1 MRAISG
7 SPLYNSTSMNFEI
20 FHPAVAR
27 WFQKTFPSATASQEL
42 AWPAIK
48 AHRNTLIA
56 APTGSGKTLAAFL
69 AAIDDLVRLGI
80 EGKLDDTTHVVY
92 VSPLKALSNDVQRNL
107 QIPLEGIQQELKA
120 MGLPEISIRTLVRTG
135 DTPAAERTAMT
146 KRPPHIVVTTPE
158 SLYILLT
165 SEGGRRMLQ
174 TTRTLIL
181 DEIHAVVGDKRG
193 SHLALSVERLEQL
206 ISQGPQNEI
215 RNPKS
220 KIKNSKLI
228 RVGLSATQRP
238 IEEVARFL
246 VGSAEI
252 DSDGRPNCTVIDT
265 GHTRKLDLAIEVPE
279 SPLQAVMSGD
289 VWDEVYDRLAQLI
302 REHKTTLVFVN
313 TRRLAERVARHLG
326 ERIGDE
332 NIAAHHGSLAREQRL
347 AAEQRLKAGEL
358 SALVATASLELGID
372 IGDVNLVCQIGST
385 RSIAS
390 FLQRVGRSN
399 HTVDGFPKGRIFPLS
414 RDELVECASLIDS
427 VRRGELD
434 RLSIPE
440 QPLDIL
446 AQQIVA
452 TVAAEEWTED
462 ALFAMVRRAFPYRN
476 LERKDFDA
484 IVRMLADGFSTKR
497 GRRST
502 YLHHDAV
509 NQRLRGRRGAKL
521 AAITSGGAIPDTADY
536 AVVLEPSGLVI
547 GSVNE
552 DFAIESLQG
561 DIFQL
566 GNTSWRV
573 LRVEQGKVRVE
584 DAAGQPPSIPFWLG
598 EAPSRTHELSAAVSR
613 LREEIADRVTFHPN
627 GNGSHIQ
634 TDESLD
640 LADDTHR
647 SSELPNE
654 LHSEEENP
662 EKPRVE
668 LGAAVDWLVD
678 EVGISRSAAEQM
690 VEYLAAAR
698 AALGVMPTLDNIVLE
713 RFFDDSGSMQLVL
726 HSPFGSRLNRAWG
739 LALRKRFCRQFNFE
753 LQAAA
758 TEDAIVLSL
767 GPTHSFPLDDVFHYL
782 NSKTVRELL
791 CQALLDAP
799 MWNIRWR
806 WNVTRSL
813 AVLRRRG
820 GKKIPA
826 QLQRMNAEDLLSAV
840 FPDQVACAE
849 NLTGQREIPQHPL
862 VSQTV
867 RDCLEEAMDVDSL
880 EALLAAIERNEKNLF
895 ARDLLEPSPLAA
907 EILNARPYAY
917 LDDAPLEERR
927 TRAVSQR
934 RWLDPATAADIGKL
948 DQAAIDRVRLEA
960 WPQVQNPDELHDA
973 LVELG
978 FITEAE
984 GMLGE
989 FAVDDTAGPHSI
1001 SSESEEPVETTA
1013 DWTEFLKVLSVDR
1026 RAAVLDAGSAGA
1038 APAGVTSEVSLSVEP
1053 SANDASGTP
1062 AVPADTQTLPRKSL
1076 WVAAERLPQLQAVF
1090 PNAILQP
1097 LITAPYSF
1105 TETTWSFEDALV
1117 ELLRGRLEGL
1127 GPVTAMGLAASAGL
1141 AISDVDRALLK
1152 LEAEGFVL
1160 RGRFTPDTEETEWCA
1175 RRLLARIHS
1184 YTLNRLRQ
1192 EIEPV
1197 SSADFIRFLLSWQKV
1212 APDHQMEGPQSLLG
1226 LIEQLEGFEAPA
1238 AAWEGEIFPSRLVE
1252 YDPAWLDD
1260 LCLSGEVVWA
1270 RLTPGAASKNGPEK
1284 SRSGPV
1290 RSTPIALLRRKDFS
1304 VWNSVFPRPVVEEM
1318 TFSTVTQEVYD
1329 YLKARGA
1336 SFFSDIVE
1344 GTKLLR
1350 SQVEES
1356 LADLVAIGLVVS
1368 DSFTGLRALLTP
1380 SHRKTQAAARRKRRE
1395 AVYEMSSAGRWSI
1408 LQRTPG
1414 SAVSPSSA
1422 RQSIAEGVRGNGPER
1437 QSLSALGGGRAAT
1450 SSSGAGMAARLSL
1463 ATSAAV
1469 DPESAEKVARIL
1481 LKRYGIVFKRLLER
1495 EGVMLPWRVLLRI
1508 YHRLEARGEIRG
1520 GRFVAGISGEQFAL
1534 PEAVG
1539 MVRAIRRAPANDNM
1553 ISVSAADPLNL
1564 MGIITPGARI
1574 TAHTSNR
1581 ILYRDGVPVAM
1592 LESGETKFLV
1602 ELSRTMEWKAKS
1614 ALLRKTTPPVLRSYL
1629 SRPA

>member
-1 MRAISG
+1 
-7 SPLYNSTSMNFEI
+7 MNFEI

-27 WFQKTFPSATASQEL
+27 WFQKTFPSATPPQQL

-48 AHRNTLIA
+48 EHRNTLIA

-69 AAIDDLVRLGI
+69 SAIDDLVQLGV
-80 EGKLDDTTHVVY
+80 EGKLDDSTHVVY
-92 VSPLKALSNDVQRNL
+92 VSPLKALSNDIQRNL
-107 QIPLEGIQQELKA
+107 QIPLEGIQQELLA
-120 MGLPEISIRTLVRTG
+120 LGLPEVNIRTLVRTG

-165 SEGGRRMLQ
+165 SDGGRRMLQ
-174 TTRTLIL
+174 TARTLIL

-206 ISQGPQNEI
+206 IRQHAAPNSDELRISNSEA
-215 RNPKS
+215 R
-220 KIKNSKLI
+220 NSKLI
-228 RVGLSATQRP
+228 RIGLSATQRP

-252 DSDGRPNCTVIDT
+252 DAGGKPNCAIIDS
-265 GHTRKLDLAIEVPE
+265 GHTRKLDLGIEVPE
-279 SPLQAVMSGD
+279 SPLQAVMSGE
-289 VWDEVYDRLAQLI
+289 VWNEVYDRLAQLI

-313 TRRLAERVARHLG
+313 TRRLAERVTRHLG

-372 IGDVNLVCQIGST
+372 IGDVNLVCQIAST

-399 HTVDGFPKGRIFPLS
+399 HTVAGFPKGRIFPLS
-414 RDELVECASLIDS
+414 RDELVESAALIDA

-452 TVAAEEWTED
+452 AVAAEEWTED
-462 ALFAMVRRAFPYRN
+462 ALFEMVRRAYTFRN
-476 LERKDFDA
+476 LDRKDFDSV
-484 IVRMLADGFSTKR
+484 VRMLAEGFSTKR

-509 NQRLRGRRGAKL
+509 NQRLRGRRGARL

-598 EAPSRTHELSAAVSR
+598 EAPSRTHELSASVAR
-613 LREEIADRVTFHPN
+613 LREEITDRVTFNVN
-627 GNGSHIQ
+627 GGSANVEVETSAEDVSPDIPD
-634 TDESLD
+634 TESDEQN
-640 LADDTHR
+640 
-647 SSELPNE
+647 SSAV
-654 LHSEEENP
+654 
-662 EKPRVE
+662 RVDYE
-668 LGAAVDWLVD
+668 AALEWLVN
-678 EVGISRSAAEQM
+678 EVGIARSASEQI
-690 VEYLAAAR
+690 VEYLAAAK

-826 QLQRMNAEDLLSAV
+826 QLQRMNAEDLLTAV

-849 NLTGQREIPQHPL
+849 NLNGQREIPVHPL
-862 VSQTV
+862 VSQTI
-867 RDCLEEAMDVDSL
+867 RDCLEEAMDIDSL
-880 EALLAAIERNEKNLF
+880 EALLASIERNEKNLF

-948 DQAAIDRVRLEA
+948 DQAAIDRVRSEA
-960 WPQVQNPDELHDA
+960 WPQVQNADELHDA

-989 FAVDDTAGPHSI
+989 FAVSDAAQPGSGSDEAEDTGQT
-1001 SSESEEPVETTA
+1001 VA
-1013 DWTEFLKVLSVDR
+1013 DWKDLLKLLEGDR
-1026 RAAVLDAGSAGA
+1026 RATVVQVNDGILGDSREAVTPQIPADAENTGHNAG
-1038 APAGVTSEVSLSVEP
+1038 E
-1053 SANDASGTP
+1053 TP
-1062 AVPADTQTLPRKSL
+1062 AVPVSSLPVPSIRL
-1076 WVAAERLPQLQAVF
+1076 WVAAERLPQLLSIF
-1090 PNAILQP
+1090 PDATLHP
-1097 LITAPYSF
+1097 LITAPASF
-1105 TETTWSFEDALV
+1105 TEIWPFENALV

-1127 GPVTAMGLAASAGL
+1127 GPVTAKALATSSGIAVG
-1141 AISDVDRALLK
+1141 DVDRALLT

-1160 RGRFTPDTEETEWCA
+1160 RGRFTPGTEETEWCA

-1197 SSADFIRFLLSWQKV
+1197 SGADFIRFLLAWQKV
-1212 APDHQMEGPQSLLG
+1212 APDHQMEGPQSLLA

-1238 AAWEGEIFPSRLVE
+1238 AAWESEIFPSRLVE
-1252 YDPAWLDD
+1252 YNPAWLDA

-1270 RLTPGAASKNGPEK
+1270 RLTPGAPAKNGNEK
-1284 SRSGPV
+1284 LRGAGPV
-1290 RSTPIALLRRKDFS
+1290 RATPIALLKRKDFA
-1304 VWNSVFPRPVVEEM
+1304 VWNSVFPSPVIEEI
-1318 TFSTVTQEVYD
+1318 TFSTVTQIVYEF
-1329 YLKARGA
+1329 LKTRGA

-1350 SQVEES
+1350 AQVEEA
-1356 LADLVAIGLVVS
+1356 LAELVANGLVVS

-1380 SHRKTQAAARRKRRE
+1380 AHRKTQAAARRKRRE
-1395 AVYEMSSAGRWSI
+1395 ALYEMSSAGRWSI
-1408 LQRTPG
+1408 LQR
-1414 SAVSPSSA
+1414 
-1422 RQSIAEGVRGNGPER
+1422 
-1437 QSLSALGGGRAAT
+1437 
-1450 SSSGAGMAARLSL
+1450 GAGSEDGSKDTRIVKERFSNAS
-1463 ATSAAV
+1463 V
-1469 DPESAEKVARIL
+1469 DLESAEKVARIL
-1481 LKRYGIVFKRLLER
+1481 LKRYGVVFKRLLER
-1495 EGVMLPWRVLLRI
+1495 EGLVLPWRILLRV

-1539 MVRAIRRAPANDNM
+1539 MVRSIRRAPATEKM

-1564 MGIITPGARI
+1564 IGVITPGGRV
-1574 TAHTSNR
+1574 TAYSSNR
-1581 ILYRDGVPVAM
+1581 VLYSDGVPIAV
-1592 LESGETKFLV
+1592 LESGETRFLI
-1602 ELSRTMEWKAKS
+1602 ELSRAMEWKAKA
-1614 ALLRKTTPPVLRSYL
+1614 ALLRKPIPPQVRSYL
-1629 SRPA
+1629 RKPA